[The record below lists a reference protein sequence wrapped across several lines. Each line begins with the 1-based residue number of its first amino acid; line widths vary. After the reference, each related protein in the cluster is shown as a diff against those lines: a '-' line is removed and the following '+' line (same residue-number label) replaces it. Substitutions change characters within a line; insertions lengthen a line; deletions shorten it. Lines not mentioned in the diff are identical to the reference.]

1 MSAKKRFQGER
12 GEMGHLWAGVGRA
25 DLTPPPGTPQGGW
38 GAQTHQR
45 GLGSDLP
52 FYATALVLSDGNET
66 AVLVDADA
74 IGFDA
79 EWTSKIVAAI
89 VDLARIPQD
98 RIRFSCSH
106 THSGP
111 NTFRLATISEG
122 LGMALTYLD
131 SLPQRIAG
139 AVWQAQKSLQ
149 RVRFAAGSGTCDIN
163 VNRRC
168 RTSEGVRI
176 SGRNWQ
182 GNVDRTVRVV
192 RFDDLNEIPVALIV
206 HYACHPT
213 IMAWE
218 NEWFT
223 PDYPGAMRQVVE
235 QQMGGKCL
243 FLQGAAGDIGPRAGY
258 TGVLPTYRRMGR
270 ILGLEAS
277 SVALN
282 MDTLPRRER
291 YVGVLQSGAPIGLYV
306 DEPVEPEAPVLR
318 MATRTLALPLRKLR
332 PLDELETQAKQS
344 REELMRARES
354 GTVEQVRAATARFT
368 QANWQADMGRSY
380 AGKTTVD
387 WEIQCIRVGSVA
399 FLSCQGEPFLEI
411 SQRILADSPFTHT
424 LFSGYS
430 NGAFGYLPTRQAF
443 EEGGYEIDASPFAP
457 DAADTV
463 VAGGLRL
470 LNEMV

>member
-1 MSAKKRFQGER
+1 
-12 GEMGHLWAGVGRA
+12 MGHLWAGVGRT
-25 DLTPPPGTPQGGW
+25 DLTPAPGTPQGGW

-45 GLGSDLP
+45 GLGADVP

-79 EWTSKIVAAI
+79 EWTNKIVAAI
-89 VDLARIPQD
+89 VDLTQIPRD

-111 NTFRLATISEG
+111 NTFRLGTISEG
-122 LGMALTYLD
+122 LDMALIYLN

-139 AVWQAQKSLQ
+139 AVWQAQKNLQ
-149 RVRFAAGSGTCDIN
+149 RVRFAVGSGTCDIN

-168 RTSEGVRI
+168 CTPEGARV
-176 SGRNWQ
+176 SGRNWS

-192 RFDDLNEIPVALIV
+192 RFDGLNEVPVAVIV

-218 NEWFT
+218 NQWFT

-235 QQMGGKCL
+235 QQMGGTCL

-258 TGVLPTYRRMGR
+258 TGDLRTYRRMGR

-282 MDTLPRRER
+282 IDPLPRRER
-291 YVGVLQSGAPIGLYV
+291 YVGVLQSGAPIALYE
-306 DEPVEPEAPVLR
+306 DEPQEPEAPVLR
-318 MATRTLALPLRKLR
+318 MATRAVALPLRKLR
-332 PLDELETQAKQS
+332 PLDVLEAEAKRW
-344 REELMRARES
+344 REELMRLRQS
-354 GTVEQVRAATARFT
+354 GSVEQVRAATARST

-380 AGKTTVD
+380 EGKVTVD
-387 WEIQCIRVGSVA
+387 WELQCIRVGSLA

-411 SQRILADSPFTHT
+411 SQRILADSPFPHT

-443 EEGGYEIDASPFAP
+443 EEGGYEIEASPFAS
-457 DAADTV
+457 DAADTL

-470 LNEMV
+470 LHEMV

>member
-1 MSAKKRFQGER
+1 L
-12 GEMGHLWAGVGRA
+12 GHLWAGVGRS
-25 DLTPPPGTPQGGW
+25 DLTPAPGTPQGGW

-45 GLGSDLP
+45 GLGADMP
-52 FYATALVLSDGNET
+52 FYATALALSDGNEM
-66 AVLVDADA
+66 AIIADVDA

-79 EWTSKIVAAI
+79 EWTDKIISSI
-89 VDLARIPQD
+89 VELCKIPRD

-122 LGMALTYLD
+122 LEMALRYLD
-131 SLPQRIAG
+131 TLPQRIAG
-139 AVWQAQKSLQ
+139 AVWQAQKNLR
-149 RVRFAAGSGTCDIN
+149 RVRFAVGSGACDIN

-168 RTSEGVRI
+168 RTAEGVRV
-176 SGRNWQ
+176 SGRNWD
-182 GNVDRTVRVV
+182 GDVDRTVRVV
-192 RFDDLNEIPVALIV
+192 RFDDLNEKPVAVII

-213 IMAWE
+213 IMAWQ
-218 NEWFT
+218 NQWFT
-223 PDYPGAMRQVVE
+223 PDYPGAMRKVVE
-235 QQMGGKCL
+235 QEVGGTCL

-258 TGVLPTYRRMGR
+258 TGDLRIYRRMGR

-282 MDTLPRRER
+282 LDALPRRER
-291 YVGVLQSGAPIGLYV
+291 YAGVLQSGAPIALYE
-306 DEPVEPEAPVLR
+306 DEPQEPETPILR
-318 MATRTLALPLRKLR
+318 VTRRSVALPLRRLR
-332 PLDELETQAKQS
+332 PLDVLEAEARKCTA
-344 REELMRARES
+344 ELMRLRQGGS
-354 GTVEQVRAATARFT
+354 VEEVRSATARST

-387 WEIQCIRVGSVA
+387 WELQCIRVGALA

-411 SQRILADSPFTHT
+411 SQRIVKDSPFPHT

-443 EEGGYEIDASPFAP
+443 EEGGYEIEASPFAP
-457 DAADTV
+457 AAAETLI
-463 VAGGLRL
+463 AEGLRL
-470 LNEMV
+470 LHDMV

>member
-1 MSAKKRFQGER
+1 
-12 GEMGHLWAGVGRA
+12 MGHLWAGVGRT

-52 FYATALVLSDGNET
+52 FYATALVLSDDNET
-66 AVLVDADA
+66 AVLVEADA
-74 IGFDA
+74 IGFDD
-79 EWTSKIVAAI
+79 EWTRKIVAA
-89 VDLARIPQD
+89 VVELTRIPRD

-111 NTFRLATISEG
+111 NTFRLGTISEG
-122 LGMALTYLD
+122 LDMALIYLN

-139 AVWQAQKSLQ
+139 AVWQAQKNLQ
-149 RVRFAAGSGTCDIN
+149 RVRFAVGSGTCDIN

-168 RTSEGVRI
+168 CTPEGTRV

-192 RFDDLNEIPVALIV
+192 RFDGLNEVPLAVIV

-218 NEWFT
+218 NQWFT
-223 PDYPGAMRQVVE
+223 PDFPGAMRQVVE
-235 QQMGGKCL
+235 QQMGGTCL

-258 TGVLPTYRRMGR
+258 TGDLRAYRRMGR

-277 SVALN
+277 SIALN
-282 MDTLPRRER
+282 IDPLPRRER
-291 YVGVLQSGAPIGLYV
+291 YTGVLQSGAPIALYA
-306 DEPVEPEAPVLR
+306 DEPQEPEVPVLR
-318 MATRTLALPLRKLR
+318 MATRALALPLRKLR
-332 PLDELETQAKQS
+332 PLDALEAEAKSS
-344 REELMRARES
+344 REQLMHLRQNGS
-354 GTVEQVRAATARFT
+354 VEEVRAATARST
-368 QANWQADMGRSY
+368 QANWQADMGRLY

-387 WEIQCIRVGSVA
+387 WELQCIRVGSLA

-411 SQRILADSPFTHT
+411 SQRILADSPFEHT

-443 EEGGYEIDASPFAP
+443 EEGGYEIEASPFAP
-457 DAADTV
+457 DAADAL

-470 LNEMV
+470 LREMV